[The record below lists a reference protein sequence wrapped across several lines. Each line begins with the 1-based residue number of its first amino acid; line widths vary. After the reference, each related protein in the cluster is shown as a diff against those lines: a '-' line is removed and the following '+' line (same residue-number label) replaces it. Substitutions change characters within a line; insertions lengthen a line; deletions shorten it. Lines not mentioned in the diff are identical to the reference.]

1 MTDAVPTRVA
11 DIVEAVTHGR
21 LSAREVVESCLTR
34 IAEGNEGIGAFVT
47 VDREGALARADE
59 VDRRVREAGGELPL
73 AGVPIGVK
81 DNILTRDLRTTAG
94 SRILENLV
102 PPHSATVVERLETA
116 GAVVVGKTNLDEFAM
131 GSTTDTSIFGPTRN
145 PVDRD
150 RTAGGSSGGSAA
162 AVGADLVPAALG
174 SDTGGSI
181 RQPAAFTGVVG
192 LKPTYGRVSRYGLIA
207 FGSSL
212 DQIGPFGR
220 SIDDVERVFSA
231 IAGHDPKDSTSSREP
246 VRGAVLPERP
256 VRALKGLRVGWPAEY
271 FSEGLDRGVAEILGA
286 VRDRMASAGA
296 EIVDLSLPHTGY
308 AIAAY
313 YVIAPAEASSNLSR
327 YDGIR
332 YGRQAADADTLDDLY
347 LRTRSEGFGD
357 EVKRRILLGTFVLSS
372 GYYDAYYLQAQRVRR
387 RITEDFERAFESVDV
402 LLTPT
407 TPTPAFRLDEK
418 PSDPLSLYLA
428 DVYTVAPSLAGVPAL
443 SVPAANAPGGLPVG
457 AQLIAPWF
465 REDRLLAV
473 GAGLESLGTMGTGA

>member
-11 DIVEAVTHGR
+11 DIVEAVTGGS
-21 LSAREVVESCLTR
+21 LSARDVVESCLTR
-34 IAEGNEGIGAFVT
+34 IAEGNEGIQAFVT
-47 VDREGALARADE
+47 VDAKGALARADA
-59 VDRRVREAGGELPL
+59 VNRRIRETGDTLPL

-81 DNILTRDLRTTAG
+81 DNILTRGLRTTAG

-102 PPHSATVVERLETA
+102 PPHSATVVERIEAA

-145 PVDRD
+145 PVDPE

-162 AVGADLVPAALG
+162 AVGAGLVPVSLG

-192 LKPTYGRVSRYGLIA
+192 LKPTYGRVSRYGLVA

-220 SIDDVERVFSA
+220 CIDDVTRVFSA
-231 IAGHDPKDSTSSREP
+231 IAGHDPRDSTSSRAP
-246 VRGAVLPERP
+246 LPESVPPLPP
-256 VRALKGLRVGWPAEY
+256 VQVLDGLRVGWPSEY
-271 FSEGLDRGVAEILGA
+271 FSEGLDPGVAGVLGA

-296 EIVDLSLPHTGY
+296 EIVDVSLPHTGY

-332 YGRQAADADTLDDLY
+332 YGRPAAEADTLDDLY

-387 RITEDFERAFESVDV
+387 RIRDDFERAFEAVDI

-407 TPTPAFRLDEK
+407 TPTPAFRLAEK
-418 PSDPLSLYLA
+418 PTDPLSLYLA

-443 SVPAANAPGGLPVG
+443 SVPAGNAPGGLPVG

-465 REDRLLAV
+465 REDRLLAA
-473 GAGLESLGTMGTGA
+473 GAALETMGTGS

>member
-1 MTDAVPTRVA
+1 MTDAGRAPVA
-11 DIVEAVTHGR
+11 ELVEMVVRGR
-21 LSAREVVESCLTR
+21 LSARDVVESCLAR
-34 IAEGNEGIGAFVT
+34 ISENDGEIRAFVT
-47 VDREGALARADE
+47 VEAEKALARADE
-59 VDRRVREAGGELPL
+59 VDRRIREDEGSLPL
-73 AGVPIGVK
+73 AGVPVAVK
-81 DNILTRDLRTTAG
+81 DNILTRGLRTTAG

-102 PPHSATVVERLETA
+102 PPHSATVVERLEAA

-145 PVDRD
+145 PVDTD

-162 AVGADLVPAALG
+162 AVGAGLVPAALG

-181 RQPAAFTGVVG
+181 RQPAAFTGTVG
-192 LKPTYGRVSRYGLIA
+192 LKPTYGRVSRYGLVA

-220 SIDDVERVFSA
+220 CVDDVARVFA
-231 IAGHDPKDSTSSREP
+231 VIAGHDPRDSTSSREP
-246 VRGAVLPERP
+246 VPELGPPSEP
-256 VRALKGLRVGWPAEY
+256 VNALEGLRVGWPTEY
-271 FSEGLDRGVAEILGA
+271 FAKGLDPGVAEALSA
-286 VRDRMASAGA
+286 VREHMTSVGA
-296 EIVDLSLPHTGY
+296 EIVELSLPHTEY

-332 YGRQAADADTLDDLY
+332 YGRRATHADTLDSLY

-372 GYYDAYYLQAQRVRR
+372 GYFDAYYLQAQRVRR
-387 RITEDFERAFESVDV
+387 RIRDDFERAFEAVDV

-443 SVPAANAPGGLPVG
+443 SLPAGEAPGGLPVG

-473 GAGLESLGTMGTGA
+473 GAGLEAIGVGG

>member
-1 MTDAVPTRVA
+1 MTRAHGTGVA
-11 DIVEAVTHGR
+11 RIAESVSSQER
-21 LSAREVVESCLTR
+21 SARDVVESCLKA
-34 IAEGNEGIGAFVT
+34 ISELDGDLNAFVT
-47 VDREGALARADE
+47 VDAEGALARADE
-59 VDRRVREAGGELPL
+59 VDRRIREDDPLLTL
-73 AGVPIGVK
+73 AGVPLGVK
-81 DNILTRDLRTTAG
+81 DNILTRGIRTTAG

-102 PPHSATVVERLETA
+102 PPHSATVIERLEAA

-131 GSTTDTSIFGPTRN
+131 GSTTDTSIFGATRN

-150 RTAGGSSGGSAA
+150 RTTGGSSGGSAA
-162 AVGADLVPAALG
+162 AVGAGLVPAALG

-181 RQPAAFTGVVG
+181 RQPAAFTGTVG
-192 LKPTYGRVSRYGLIA
+192 LKPTYGRVSRYGLVA

-220 SIDDVERVFSA
+220 SVDDVARIFDV
-231 IAGHDPKDSTSSREP
+231 IAGHDPKDSTSAREP
-246 VRGAVLPERP
+246 VPASIVPPGTE
-256 VRALKGLRVGWPAEY
+256 ALRGLRVGWPAEY
-271 FSEGLDRGVAEILGA
+271 FPPGLDPGIERSLASL
-286 VRDRMASAGA
+286 RDDMASAGA
-296 EIVDLSLPHTGY
+296 EIVEISLPHTEY

-332 YGRQAADADTLDDLY
+332 YGRRADGAESLDEVY
-347 LRTRSEGFGD
+347 LKSRSEGFGD

-372 GYYDAYYLQAQRVRR
+372 GYFDAYYLQAQRVRR
-387 RITEDFERAFESVDV
+387 RIRDDFERAFERVDV

-407 TPTPAFRLDEK
+407 TPTPPFRLDEK

-428 DVYTVAPSLAGVPAL
+428 DIYTVATSLAGIPAL
-443 SVPAANAPGGLPVG
+443 SLPLGGGDLPVG

-465 REDRLLAV
+465 REDRLFGV
-473 GAGLESLGTMGTGA
+473 GAALEQGGMLA